1 MKIHT
6 IKQLGELILKT
17 RKLQKLTQE
26 QLAMSC
32 GVGIRFIREIENGK
46 ESCHIGKVFHVLKM
60 LGLEIQVENE

>member
-1 MKIHT
+1 MKVHT

-46 ESCHIGKVFHVLKM
+46 ESCQIGKVFHVLKM